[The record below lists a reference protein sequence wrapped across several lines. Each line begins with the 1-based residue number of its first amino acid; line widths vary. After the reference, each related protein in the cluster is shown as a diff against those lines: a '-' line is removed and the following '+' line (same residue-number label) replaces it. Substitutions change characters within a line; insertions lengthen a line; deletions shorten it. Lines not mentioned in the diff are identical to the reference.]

1 MKTTGMN
8 YTPIQLKLPVDLE
21 NIIEIN
27 DAVYAFNE
35 VVSHIDLK
43 KYFVEKDYKAT
54 GRPRYE
60 REKLL
65 KVLLFAFM
73 EQGYPSLREIEK
85 LCKVDIR
92 FIWLLDEMKAPSYA
106 TLCDFINQ
114 ELSCSLD
121 EIVQEINNYI
131 FAQEHVDLD
140 HVYID
145 GTKIEASANKYS
157 WVWKKSCL
165 TSISR
170 EFDKI
175 TKTFQDANETV
186 LQYLGLKLGVREEYT
201 AEYLSEILE
210 EFLKVTGMNQEEFAH
225 GSGRRKTAGQ
235 RLYERIDDSRKK
247 LKGYREK
254 VDICGDKRN
263 SYSKTDH
270 DATFMR
276 VKKDYMGNDQ
286 LLPAYNVQMG
296 ICDGYIAVYGV
307 YQYASDSDCFQPLIE
322 EFKRRYHKYPKYP
335 VADAGYGNLN
345 NYLYCQEHG
354 MEKYMKFPMYEKETK
369 GKKYH
374 DDPYR
379 AVNFRV
385 NEAGRLVCPNGKEF
399 LFLRT
404 EPVKGNQYGRTVEL
418 HQCEDCSGC
427 PHRSKC
433 HKSRFD
439 RIIRLNYELTSFHK
453 EVLDNLNSIHGALLR
468 MNRSIQSEGT
478 YGEIKANRG
487 YERFRRRGI
496 NKVILEI
503 ALISCGFNL
512 HKYHLSKL
520 AKANP
525 AKAAG

>member
-1 MKTTGMN
+1 M
-8 YTPIQLKLPVDLE
+8 
-21 NIIEIN
+21 
-27 DAVYAFNE
+27 
-35 VVSHIDLK
+35 
-43 KYFVEKDYKAT
+43 
-54 GRPRYE
+54 
-60 REKLL
+60 
-65 KVLLFAFM
+65 
-73 EQGYPSLREIEK
+73 
-85 LCKVDIR
+85 
-92 FIWLLDEMKAPSYA
+92 
-106 TLCDFINQ
+106 
-114 ELSCSLD
+114 
-121 EIVQEINNYI
+121 
-131 FAQEHVDLD
+131 
-140 HVYID
+140 
-145 GTKIEASANKYS
+145 
-157 WVWKKSCL
+157 WKKSCL

-170 EFDKI
+170 EFEKI

-210 EFLKVTGMNQEEFAH
+210 EFLKVTGMNQEEFVH

-263 SYSKTDH
+263 SFSKTDH

-296 ICDGYIAVYGV
+296 VCDGYIAVYGV

-354 MEKYMKFPMYEKETK
+354 MEKYMKVPMYEKETK
-369 GKKYH
+369 DKKYR

-385 NEAGRLVCPNGKEF
+385 NEAGRLVCPNNKEF

-427 PHRSKC
+427 PHRAKC
-433 HKSRFD
+433 HKSGSD
-439 RIIRLNYELTSFHK
+439 RIIRLNYELTSIHK

-496 NKVILEI
+496 NKAILEI